1 MSASS
6 HAVDPQYSAYLVE
19 LATRGE
25 DPALAALREATRP
38 LEMARMQISPE
49 QGRFMTLFAAA
60 MGVRRAIE
68 VGVFTGYSALCVAQ
82 AMPKDGRLVA
92 LDVSEEWTRIAEQ
105 HWELAGVR
113 DRIDLRLAPASESLA
128 AMIAAGESGSYD
140 FAFVDADKVGYRDYF
155 ENCLELLRPGGVMCF
170 DNAFLGGDVLEPEK
184 HQGEERVEIMS
195 ALNEGAFTDERVDA
209 SLLPVGDGLL
219 ILRKR

>member
-82 AMPKDGRLVA
+82 AMPQDGRLVA
-92 LDVSEEWTRIAEQ
+92 LDVSE
-105 HWELAGVR
+105 G
-113 DRIDLRLAPASESLA
+113 
-128 AMIAAGESGSYD
+128 
-140 FAFVDADKVGYRDYF
+140 VDAHCGAALGAGRRARSHRPAPRSRLGVPRGDDRGWGVGQ
-155 ENCLELLRPGGVMCF
+155 L
-170 DNAFLGGDVLEPEK
+170 
-184 HQGEERVEIMS
+184 
-195 ALNEGAFTDERVDA
+195 
-209 SLLPVGDGLL
+209 
-219 ILRKR
+219 

>member
-82 AMPKDGRLVA
+82 AMPQDGRLVA
-92 LDVSEEWTRIAEQ
+92 LDVSKEWTRIAEQ

-113 DRIDLRLAPASESLA
+113 ERIDLRLAPASESLA

>member
-113 DRIDLRLAPASESLA
+113 ERIDLRLAPASESLA

-155 ENCLELLRPGGVMCF
+155 EKCLELLRPGGVMCF